1 MSANSGLLAYHGNLA
16 VKSKYVGRMKAH
28 VDADEIVRRVYW
40 DGNKGCAIGCT
51 VHSDDHGA
59 YETELGMPE
68 WFAHLEDT
76 IFEGM
81 SVGASRRFPLDLLSA
96 IPVGF
101 TAWDRLYHEFCAFL
115 LRDVCKFNEA
125 KYPAVTVARDAVIS
139 LHERWTETDNQAW
152 VVARKAAWSAADVA
166 AQSTRST
173 LSATWAAVA
182 AAYSADLVTW
192 SAAEAANLIVRRKAR
207 DSMGDWLIKWFA
219 AASGVAA

>member
-16 VKSKYVGRMKAH
+16 VKSKYVCRMKAH

-40 DGNKGCAIGCT
+40 DGNRGCAVGCT

-68 WFAHLEDT
+68 WFAHLEET
-76 IFEGM
+76 RY
-81 SVGASRRFPLDLLSA
+81 SRACPRRPRAGSHWICSPPYQWGLQHG
-96 IPVGF
+96 I
-101 TAWDRLYHEFCAFL
+101 RLYHEFCVFL
-115 LRDVCKFNEA
+115 LRDVCKFN
-125 KYPAVTVARDAVIS
+125 RDASPEVADAVDAIIR
-139 LHERWTETDNQAW
+139 LHVQWITAEDHVWLT
-152 VVARKAAWSAADVA
+152 ARSAADVA

-182 AAYSADLVTW
+182 AAYSADVVTW
-192 SAAEAANLIVRRKAR
+192 SAAEAASLMVRWKAH